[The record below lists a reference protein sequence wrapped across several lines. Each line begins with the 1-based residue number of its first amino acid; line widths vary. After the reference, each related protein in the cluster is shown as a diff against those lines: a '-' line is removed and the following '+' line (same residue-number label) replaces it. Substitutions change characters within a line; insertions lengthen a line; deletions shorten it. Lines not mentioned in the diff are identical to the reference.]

1 MKSIVLAGF
10 VGLILMAGSVTV
22 SASDVG
28 RFHTAVADANDH
40 YRQAVFYL
48 RTENPAVAAIEL
60 DDFIAKWDAVIETF
74 DAAPPDVYA
83 DDPAW
88 SATLAEIGARA
99 REGLAALDQGNAST
113 AREVVGPVR
122 GQLGDLRRRNGV
134 TTFSDRIDELTAVM
148 DVLARYRR
156 EVTDIRDDAVIEPV
170 RNQAAV
176 VEYVFEKVRR
186 NAPPMIAQDPEF
198 KRMYEGVAESMG
210 RLWRG
215 LEMRDLRLFR
225 IGSGELR
232 SHERLLYL
240 RFG

>member
-1 MKSIVLAGF
+1 MKHAVLCGLA
-10 VGLILMAGSVTV
+10 GLILAMGSGAAA
-22 SASDVG
+22 ASDV
-28 RFHTAVADANDH
+28 RRLHRAVAEANDH
-40 YRQAVFYL
+40 YRQAIFYL
-48 RTENPAVAAIEL
+48 RTENPAVAALEL
-60 DDFIAKWDAVIETF
+60 DEFIDKWGTVIESF
-74 DAAPPDVYA
+74 SAEPPDPYA

-88 SATLAEIGARA
+88 SATLAEIGSRA
-99 REGLAALDQGNAST
+99 KEGLAALDDGDSSA
-113 AREVVGPVR
+113 AIGAVGPIR
-122 GQLGDLRRRNGV
+122 GLLGDLRRRNGV

-156 EVTDIRDDAVIEPV
+156 EVTDLSDDAVVGPV
-170 RNQAAV
+170 RKQAAV

-186 NAPPMIAQDPEF
+186 DAPADIADDPEF

-215 LEMRDLRLFR
+215 LETRDPRLFR

-232 SHERLLYL
+232 SHERILYL